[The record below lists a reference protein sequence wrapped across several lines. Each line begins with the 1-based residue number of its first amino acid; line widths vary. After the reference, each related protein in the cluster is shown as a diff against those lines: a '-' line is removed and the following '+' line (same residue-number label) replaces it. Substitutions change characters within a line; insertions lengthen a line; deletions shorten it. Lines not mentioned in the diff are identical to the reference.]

1 MSFQEL
7 LEQVGYEP
15 ISYSGRGM
23 FGKTCVGVVASD
35 IGGLVAD
42 VVSLLTGSSHYTI
55 FDEVSDAFRYMK
67 TDSMGRDMIVYFPR
81 IEYQSE

>member
-7 LEQVGYEP
+7 LEQVGYDP

-23 FGKTCVGVVASD
+23 FGKTCIGVVTSD
-35 IGGLVAD
+35 IGSLVAD
-42 VVSLLTGSSHYTI
+42 VVSLLNGSHYST